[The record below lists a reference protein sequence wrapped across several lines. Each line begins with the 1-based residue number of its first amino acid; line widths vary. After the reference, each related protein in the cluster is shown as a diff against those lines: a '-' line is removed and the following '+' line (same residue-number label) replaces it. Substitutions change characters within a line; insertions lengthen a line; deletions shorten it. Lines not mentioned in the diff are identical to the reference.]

1 MSHKSPS
8 KVLRNTK
15 RITKFIEKKTAQ
27 KKVLTVQKLPELN
40 IHPAAKK
47 ILTFSQPTIL
57 SVLPT
62 QICLSFSKPVLTDI
76 PPEVSFLPQ
85 VAVQNFSSNSLITHL
100 QTTSNIH
107 TQPRPIFS
115 RIPQLDGET
124 EESQC
129 GTCKKIFEDADDIR
143 WHFET
148 QIGRQDCSI
157 LRSMLGWTP
166 D

>member
-27 KKVLTVQKLPELN
+27 KKVLTGRKLPELN
-40 IHPAAKK
+40 IPPAAKK
-47 ILTFSQPTIL
+47 ILNFSQPTIL

-148 QIGRQDCSI
+148 QIGCQDCSI